1 MFSPAAGRKRET
13 ETDKEREAERD
24 GGEAG
29 EGAII
34 KDFVFKRSLDV
45 KCYDRPLKL
54 VSFV

>member
-1 MFSPAAGRKRET
+1 MFSPAAGRKRQT
-13 ETDKEREAERD
+13 ETDKERAAERD